1 MKFVAQTTSE
11 SELLALAKCHRAAFP
26 NSLASALGR
35 RYCAQM
41 LSWYLSSNKTFL
53 FHIEDD
59 SGKCAGY
66 CGGMISDGTLG
77 TGSASGMAQYSFYP
91 ALWAFITHPWVIF
104 HAEVRNKWP
113 LLRKNLAMRLGLRKK
128 VHFNQEQKKQ
138 LAKDPQAG
146 LVVIGVDPAYQGK
159 GCGSILLKEFERR
172 SLEDYGMK
180 KLQLTVRTDNTQA
193 ILAYERN
200 GWLKTSSD
208 LVSTTMEKSLTK

>member
-1 MKFVAQTTSE
+1 
-11 SELLALAKCHRAAFP
+11 
-26 NSLASALGR
+26 
-35 RYCAQM
+35 
-41 LSWYLSSNKTFL
+41 
-53 FHIEDD
+53 
-59 SGKCAGY
+59 
-66 CGGMISDGTLG
+66 
-77 TGSASGMAQYSFYP
+77 
-91 ALWAFITHPWVIF
+91 
-104 HAEVRNKWP
+104 
-113 LLRKNLAMRLGLRKK
+113 MRLGLRKK